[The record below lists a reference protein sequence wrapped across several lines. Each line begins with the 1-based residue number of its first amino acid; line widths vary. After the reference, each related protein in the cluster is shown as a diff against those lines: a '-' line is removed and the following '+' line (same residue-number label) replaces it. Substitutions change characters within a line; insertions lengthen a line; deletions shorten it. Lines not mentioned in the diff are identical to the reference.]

1 GQPSLERLRDWVRNY
16 VGFEF
21 DWDVQLVLARD
32 EVPGILLGREGELG
46 WTTWLGTRRVGP
58 RAGAAGFGSAG
69 GGAAWL
75 GTRGAGTAADDL
87 TLAPERTRPHP
98 TTLAAA

>member
-1 GQPSLERLRDWVRNY
+1 VRNY

-32 EVPGILLGREGELG
+32 EVPGIRLGREGQLG
-46 WTTWLGTRRVGP
+46 WTTWLGARR
-58 RAGAAGFGSAG
+58 AA
-69 GGAAWL
+69 
-75 GTRGAGTAADDL
+75 TDADDL
-87 TLAPERTRPHP
+87 TLAPERPQPRQ